1 MKLSE
6 AIVLGDTLKRCNPE
20 AWIYPD
26 GSCGC
31 AFGGAL
37 LAAGMKPM
45 HFWSNVKSNTCGAV
59 AELPF
64 VREHWPWITGEH
76 LVEISDLYRKVARG
90 ETTIEAVAAY
100 VRTVE
105 PEETE
110 PYQGDQGDEQVQ
122 EATEQQHA

>member
-6 AIVLGDTLKRCNPE
+6 AIIMGDTLKKCDANQ
-20 AWIYPD
+20 WISAD

-37 LAAGMKPM
+37 LAAGMRPL
-45 HFWSNVKSNTCGAV
+45 HYHENYRGSSCNAV
-59 AELPF
+59 SELPF

-76 LVEISDLYRKVARG
+76 LVKISDLYRKVARG

-105 PEETE
+105 PQETE
-110 PYQGDQGDEQVQ
+110 PSQGDQGDEQAQ
-122 EATEQQHA
+122 EVAVNGHC

>member
-6 AIVLGDTLKRCNPE
+6 AIVLGDSLKRCDPNM
-20 AWIYPD
+20 WISED

-37 LAAGMKPM
+37 LAAGMNLK
-45 HFWSNVKSNTCGAV
+45 HFHNNWSGSACNRI

-64 VREHWPWITGEH
+64 VREHWPWITGDH
-76 LVEISDLYRKVARG
+76 LVKISDLYREVAHG
-90 ETTIEAVAAY
+90 YATIEDVAAY

-110 PYQGDQGDEQVQ
+110 PYQGDPGDEQAQ
-122 EATEQQHA
+122 EVAVNGHC